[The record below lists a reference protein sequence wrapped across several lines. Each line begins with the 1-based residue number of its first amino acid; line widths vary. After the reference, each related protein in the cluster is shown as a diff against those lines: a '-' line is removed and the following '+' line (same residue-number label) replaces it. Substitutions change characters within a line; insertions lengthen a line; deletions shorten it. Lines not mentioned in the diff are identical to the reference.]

1 MTSLSACCSWNAAA
15 RSRNCTE
22 QAHVPYTED
31 ATIEKKNDNGQSRIN
46 TAIKAPLLRVID
58 GEGNQL
64 GIITNQQ
71 AQAIAVEQGL
81 DLVEVSTNTDPPVCR
96 LMDYGKFKYQ
106 QSKKLQKRKTVHTVQ
121 TKEIKLRPF
130 TGEHD
135 LEVKVRHMLEF
146 LDRGHRVKVNVVFRG
161 REMRFK
167 EHGEAILKKVAV
179 QVEESGTI
187 EREARVEG
195 RNMVMML
202 APRKQSGN

>member
-1 MTSLSACCSWNAAA
+1 M
-15 RSRNCTE
+15 
-22 QAHVPYTED
+22 
-31 ATIEKKNDNGQSRIN
+31 
-46 TAIKAPLLRVID
+46 LRVID

-71 AQAIAVEQGL
+71 AQTLAVEQGL

-106 QSKKLQKRKTVHTVQ
+106 QSKKQQKKATVHRVQ

-146 LDRGHRVKVNVVFRG
+146 LDRGHKVKVNVVFRG
-161 REMRFK
+161 REMRFR
-167 EHGEAILKKVAV
+167 EHGDTILKKVTDL
-179 QVEESGTI
+179 VEENGVI

-195 RNMVMML
+195 RNMVMIL
-202 APRKQSGN
+202 APRKTTSN

>member
-1 MTSLSACCSWNAAA
+1 MNLSACCGRTAAA
-15 RSRNCTE
+15 HCKCCNNSFNVY
-22 QAHVPYTED
+22 HTED
-31 ATIEKKNDNGQSRIN
+31 ATIEKKTDTSQARIN
-46 TAIKAPLLRVID
+46 TTIKAPLLRVID

-71 AQAIAVEQGL
+71 AQIIATEQGL

-106 QSKKLQKRKTVHTVQ
+106 QSKKQQKRKTVHTVQ

-146 LDRGHRVKVNVVFRG
+146 LDRGHKVKVNVVFRG

-167 EHGEAILKKVAV
+167 EHGEAILQKVSSLI
-179 QVEESGTI
+179 EESGII

-202 APRKQSGN
+202 APRKTIGN

>member
-1 MTSLSACCSWNAAA
+1 L
-15 RSRNCTE
+15 
-22 QAHVPYTED
+22 
-31 ATIEKKNDNGQSRIN
+31 TIEKKNDTSLAKIN

-64 GIITNQQ
+64 GIITNQH
-71 AQAIAVEQGL
+71 AQTLAVEQGL

-106 QSKKLQKRKTVHTVQ
+106 QSKKQQKRITVHRVQ

-146 LDRGHRVKVNVVFRG
+146 LDRGHKVKVNVVFRG
-161 REMRFK
+161 REMRFR
-167 EHGEAILKKVAV
+167 EHGDTILKKVSDL
-179 QVEESGTI
+179 VEENGVI

-195 RNMVMML
+195 RNMVMIL
-202 APRKQSGN
+202 APRKTTSN

>member
-1 MTSLSACCSWNAAA
+1 
-15 RSRNCTE
+15 
-22 QAHVPYTED
+22 
-31 ATIEKKNDNGQSRIN
+31 
-46 TAIKAPLLRVID
+46 LRVVD

-64 GIITNQQ
+64 GILPNQQ
-71 AQAIAVEQGL
+71 AQTIAAEQGL

-106 QSKKLQKRKTVHTVQ
+106 QSKKQQKRKTVHSVQ

-146 LDRGHRVKVNVVFRG
+146 LDKGHKIKVNVIFRG
-161 REMRFK
+161 REMRFR
-167 EHGEAILKKVAV
+167 EHGDAILQKVVA
-179 QVEESGTI
+179 QIEENGVI

-195 RNMVMML
+195 RNMVMIL
-202 APRKQSGN
+202 APRKQTST

>member
-1 MTSLSACCSWNAAA
+1 M
-15 RSRNCTE
+15 
-22 QAHVPYTED
+22 
-31 ATIEKKNDNGQSRIN
+31 
-46 TAIKAPLLRVID
+46 LRVID

-64 GIITNQQ
+64 GIISNQE
-71 AQAIAVEQGL
+71 AQTTAADQGL

-106 QSKKLQKRKTVHTVQ
+106 QSKKQQKKKTVHSVQ

-146 LDRGHRVKVNVVFRG
+146 LDRGHKVKVNVVFRG
-161 REMRFK
+161 REMRFR
-167 EHGEAILKKVAV
+167 EHGDAILKRVSALI
-179 QVEESGTI
+179 EESGVI

-202 APRKQSGN
+202 APRKTTSN